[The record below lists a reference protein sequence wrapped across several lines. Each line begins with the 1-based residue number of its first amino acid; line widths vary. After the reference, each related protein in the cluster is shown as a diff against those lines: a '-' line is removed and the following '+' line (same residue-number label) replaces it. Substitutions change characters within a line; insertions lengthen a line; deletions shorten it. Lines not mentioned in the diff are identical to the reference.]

1 MTEFLLTANECTVKA
16 ESPVA
21 AVAQL
26 FLTCANLD
34 FELQA
39 VISKMTRLVFCT
51 QHQNLMFGMA
61 LSVCVGLECFF
72 LGYIKTS
79 AESAVNK
86 AHTNIDIDLLCCRS
100 RSLEIIT
107 KQIIDRS
114 STPFEAITQSDST
127 AWRQPDP
134 TCAAL

>member
-1 MTEFLLTANECTVKA
+1 MTEFLLTANECTAKA

-51 QHQNLMFGMA
+51 QHQNLMFG
-61 LSVCVGLECFF
+61 LEWNCLCGAGKF

-86 AHTNIDIDLLCCRS
+86 SHTNIDINILCCRN
-100 RSLEIIT
+100 RSLEIIA

-127 AWRQPDP
+127 AWRQPDAA
-134 TCAAL
+134 CAAL